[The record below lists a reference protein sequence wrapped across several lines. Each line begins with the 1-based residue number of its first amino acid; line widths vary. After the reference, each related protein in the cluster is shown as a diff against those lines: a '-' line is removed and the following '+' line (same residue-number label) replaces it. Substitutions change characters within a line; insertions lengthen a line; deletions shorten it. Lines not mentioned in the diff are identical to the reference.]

1 MFGNKANIELPQDDN
16 DYIISSV
23 IQLHLQKFYRFG
35 NHFLIGLSNYIG
47 VMKLEPHYLKYL
59 AETQD
64 KDYILQDL
72 MAKYGNDVWNF
83 AFFLTR
89 SSDAADDLS
98 QDVFLAVYDRVYSFR
113 GECTMKSWILT
124 ITRNKSLNYLK
135 KQLIRKILPVK
146 SFTRKG
152 TVQSAEFQL
161 FDRIETRRI
170 WSIVMQLPRKFRE
183 VVILDAHYDLT
194 AKEIAELLGI
204 SQGTVKSRLHRA
216 RTKIT
221 AILETDNEGE

>member
-1 MFGNKANIELPQDDN
+1 M
-16 DYIISSV
+16 
-23 IQLHLQKFYRFG
+23 
-35 NHFLIGLSNYIG
+35 
-47 VMKLEPHYLKYL
+47 EPHYLKYL
-59 AETQD
+59 TKTQD

-72 MAKYGNDVWNF
+72 MENYGNDVWNF
-83 AFFLTR
+83 AYFLTR

-98 QDVFLAVYDRVYSFR
+98 QDVFLAVYDRMYSFR

-135 KQLIRKILPVK
+135 KQLIQKILPVK
-146 SFTRKG
+146 SFTHRG
-152 TVQSAEFQL
+152 TVQSAESQL
-161 FDRIETRRI
+161 FDRMETKRI
-170 WSIVMQLPRKFRE
+170 WSAVIQLPRKFRE
-183 VVILDAHYDLT
+183 VVILDSHYALT

-216 RTKIT
+216 RMKIT